1 MASQNR
7 TTASNPNKKVVD
19 IPTNAP
25 TIGTATAT
33 GGSTATVAFTASAA
47 SSVGGPIS
55 YYTAVSNP
63 GGVTATGTSS
73 PITVSGLSS
82 GTSYTFTVAASNY
95 TGSSSFTSA
104 SNQITTDSYTFPSTN
119 LFARYDASN
128 TDSITLSG
136 NQVTTWN
143 DISGNSRHATQST
156 SSYRP
161 TYGSTTINGSNTI
174 LFDGSND
181 FFTMANTTTLT
192 GNMTIYFVGKNNY
205 TSASSSNG
213 SWMIGSVENGLSF
226 GVRNSSGTYQ
236 IINEGTASFSM
247 LGYNVSIT
255 EGSGGS
261 GAVRQTNMCW
271 SGNGSGTIRWN
282 KAANGTFN
290 RTGFNPSQPITI
302 IGNYMSPAAANLYYN
317 GEMAEILIYNTAHNL
332 DTIQSIES
340 TLASKW
346 GA

>member
-1 MASQNR
+1 MASGR
-7 TTASNPNKKVVD
+7 LSKVKGKVLD

-33 GGSTATVAFTASAA
+33 GARTATVGFTAAA
-47 SSVGGPIS
+47 ESSVGGPVR
-55 YYTAVSNP
+55 YYTATSNP

-73 PITVSGLSS
+73 PITVSGLNE
-82 GTSYTFTVAASNY
+82 GTNYTFTVAATNA
-95 TGSSSFTSA
+95 TGLGPLSSA
-104 SNQITTDSYTFPSTN
+104 SNQVTTTTYTFPTTN
-119 LFARYDASN
+119 LFARYDAGNAS
-128 TDSITLSG
+128 SITLSG
-136 NQVTTWN
+136 SNVTAWN
-143 DISGNSRHATQST
+143 DISGNARHATQST
-156 SSYRP
+156 SSYQP
-161 TYGSTTINGSNTI
+161 TYGSTNINGGGTI

-181 FFTMANTTTLT
+181 FLTMANTTTLT

-205 TSASSSNG
+205 TAATSGNG

-247 LGYNVSIT
+247 LGTGVTIA

-282 KAANGTFN
+282 KSANGSFS

-302 IGNYMSPAAANLYYN
+302 IGNYMSPAAAGVYYN
-317 GEMAEILIYNTAHNL
+317 GEMAEILIYDTAHNL
-332 DTIQSIES
+332 ATIQEIES